1 MERIIVRI
9 QYKKIHDK
17 HTTKNATLLYLSSLI
32 KIVIKKKPRCKQRE
46 LDEKSI
52 CNESFHWSIVL
63 YSLLSD
69 PWPK

>member
-32 KIVIKKKPRCKQRE
+32 KIVIKKN
-46 LDEKSI
+46 LVAN
-52 CNESFHWSIVL
+52 NENWTRSQFVMKVFIGQ
-63 YSLLSD
+63 
-69 PWPK
+69 